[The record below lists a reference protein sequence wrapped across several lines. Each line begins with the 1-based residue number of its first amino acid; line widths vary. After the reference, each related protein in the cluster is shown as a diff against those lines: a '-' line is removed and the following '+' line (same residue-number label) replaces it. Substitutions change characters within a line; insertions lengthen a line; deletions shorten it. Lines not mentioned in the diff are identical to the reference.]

1 MLLITILESDL
12 PRSHNYNQIL
22 DISLRMGEYWMSTD
36 APDSDGRLSLYVGQ
50 LYALIAYNNVDW
62 LMKTCRAEK
71 STSTVLGVM
80 LKPIGIL
87 GAALYEGDEEVVIAK
102 RLIAGYCSLLSVDAL
117 ETVLELAIDENFPK
131 VIKLIEMIN
140 GH

>member
-1 MLLITILESDL
+1 MGVEGELPKTLDCLMLLITILESDL

-36 APDSDGRLSLYVGQ
+36 APDSDGRISLYVGQ

-71 STSTVLGVM
+71 STSTVLGIM

-87 GAALYEGDEEVVIAK
+87 GAALYEGD
-102 RLIAGYCSLLSVDAL
+102 
-117 ETVLELAIDENFPK
+117 
-131 VIKLIEMIN
+131 
-140 GH
+140 